1 MKLSIYLSFLFI
13 LSCSSTSW
21 SSFFK
26 GDDEVKR
33 DKKLMETFD
42 VEDDV
47 LAKFESKEKPVPKKE
62 VEKTYD
68 SKETVAKKT
77 EHKKNNAKPV
87 TAKPKR
93 KVKKVDPSTAKV
105 VVKTKSKLN
114 VYPNDYPDNLKKISA
129 RAKDYWSVFKPNFNP
144 GEKVF
149 LDINYMGV
157 STGKIVLSTL
167 DPIYIGDKKANHFN
181 AVVKTAAYYRY
192 LYELDDTV
200 DSYVSVEKNIPLKF
214 SLIQRESDKDIDDL
228 QLFDLNKLKTYAYFK
243 KKTDKKTK
251 KKKNVKYI
259 PSHYVDPL
267 SVIYF
272 IRGLPMVKGKSY
284 DIPIM
289 NQGKIIFLNTTVV
302 GTTVIDTKIGKKQA
316 YVVKASSKYSG
327 ETLKSG
333 DMTFWFSKDEKRVF
347 LRFEAKIKIGS
358 ITGDI
363 EKYQL

>member
-1 MKLSIYLSFLFI
+1 MKLSIYLSLFLLI
-13 LSCSSTSW
+13 SCSSGGW

-33 DKKLMETFD
+33 DKKLMQTFD

-47 LAKFESKEKPVPKKE
+47 LAKFESKEKPVPKKDK
-62 VEKTYD
+62 VEEKQIEK
-68 SKETVAKKT
+68 KEIP
-77 EHKKNNAKPV
+77 KPAAPV
-87 TAKPKR
+87 
-93 KVKKVDPSTAKV
+93 AKV
-105 VVKTKSKLN
+105 VPKPKPVKKPSPIKKE
-114 VYPNDYPDNLKKISA
+114 VPKVSRSIYPKDYPEDLKEIS
-129 RAKDYWSVFKPNFNP
+129 RNAKSYWDVFKPNFNP

-157 STGKIVLSTL
+157 STGKIVLSTM
-167 DPIYIGDKKANHFN
+167 DPIYIGDKKAFHFN
-181 AVVKTAAYYRY
+181 AIVKTADYYRY

-200 DSYVSVEKNIPLKF
+200 DSYLSVERNIPLKF

-228 QLFDLNKLKTYAYFK
+228 QLFDLSELKTYAFYK
-243 KKTDKKTK
+243 KKTDEKTK
-251 KKKNVKYI
+251 KKKKVKYI

-289 NQGKIIFLNTTVV
+289 NQGKIIFLNATVV
-302 GTTVIDTKIGKKQA
+302 GTSTIETKIGKKDA

-327 ETLKSG
+327 DTLKSG
-333 DMTFWFSKDEKRVF
+333 DMTFWFSTDDKRIF
-347 LRFEAKIKIGS
+347 LKFEAKIKIGS
-358 ITGDI
+358 ISGDI

>member
-1 MKLSIYLSFLFI
+1 MKLSIYLSFLFL
-13 LSCSSTSW
+13 LSCSSGGW

-47 LAKFESKEKPVPKKE
+47 LAKFESKEKPISKKE
-62 VEKTYD
+62 IQKPIE
-68 SKETVAKKT
+68 SKETIEKKT
-77 EHKKNNAKPV
+77 PQKKENVKSV
-87 TAKPKR
+87 TVRPKKTV
-93 KVKKVDPSTAKV
+93 KVIDPPKTKE
-105 VVKTKSKLN
+105 VVKTTPKLN
-114 VYPNDYPDNLKKISA
+114 VYPSDYPDDLKEVGAK
-129 RAKDYWSVFKPNFNP
+129 AKDYWSVFKPNFNP
-144 GEKVF
+144 GEKVY

-157 STGKIVLSTL
+157 STGKIVLSTM

-200 DSYVSVEKNIPLKF
+200 DSYVSVDKNIPLKF

-228 QLFDLNKLKTYAYFK
+228 QLFDLNELKTYAFFK

-251 KKKNVKYI
+251 KKKKVKYI

-272 IRGLPMVKGKSY
+272 IRGLPMEKGKTY

-302 GTTVIDTKIGKKQA
+302 GTTEIDTKIGKKEA

-333 DMTFWFSKDEKRVF
+333 DMTFWFSKDDKRVF
-347 LRFEAKIKIGS
+347 LKFEAKIKIGS

-363 EKYQL
+363 EKYQ